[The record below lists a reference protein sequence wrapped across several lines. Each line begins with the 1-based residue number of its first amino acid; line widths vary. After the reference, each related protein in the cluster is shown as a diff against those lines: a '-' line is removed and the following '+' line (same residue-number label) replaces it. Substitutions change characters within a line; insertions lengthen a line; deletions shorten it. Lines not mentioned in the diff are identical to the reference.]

1 MATGSKKWK
10 NNDVREILD
19 WAKDM
24 QLNSGKMKNILLLD
38 QEQDGRATC
47 FLATKSGIVKILEEM
62 WVLAKQKGN
71 PKEIK

>member
-10 NNDVREILD
+10 DNDVRKILD
-19 WAKDM
+19 LTKDM
-24 QLNSGKMKNILLLD
+24 RLSSGKMKNILLLD
-38 QEQDGRATC
+38 QEQDGRTTWL
-47 FLATKSGIVKILEEM
+47 LATESGIVKILEEM